1 VHLPPPSD
9 RVAGPAATPLG
20 AVLLPFAAGY
30 YISYLFRTVN
40 AVIAPELTA
49 HLGLGPADLGLLT
62 STYFLAFALAQI
74 PVGVAL
80 DRWGPRRV
88 VSALLLVAA
97 GGAVVFA
104 RGSGFAQLAGG
115 RALIGIGVS
124 ACLMGGLKA
133 LFAAFPVD
141 RQASLT
147 GIIMSA
153 GAFGA
158 LTASSPLQAALPLL
172 GWRGA
177 LLGVAGISAA
187 VAILVFVVVPRT
199 LVPGGPGESLTAQLG
214 AFRGIAAS
222 RAFWRFAAQAGLV
235 TGGYMAVQ
243 GLWAVP
249 FLVTAAGRSR
259 VAAAATL
266 LVLNFGMLAG
276 QASIGVGA
284 GYLRRRGIGRHRL
297 MSLGLALA
305 LAVEAI
311 IIAWPGTGSVPWFCF
326 GFFAAAGGQV
336 YGEAASGF
344 HPDLSAR
351 VSTAVNQFAFI
362 GAFAIQW
369 GLGGLVQALSKR
381 MDAPAAFRATF
392 AALWLLQVA
401 ALGWSGV
408 RGVAGTAGEGGR

>member
-1 VHLPPPSD
+1 
-9 RVAGPAATPLG
+9 
-20 AVLLPFAAGY
+20 VLLPFAAGY

-62 STYFLAFALAQI
+62 STYFLAFALTQI

-97 GGAVVFA
+97 LGAVGFA
-104 RGSGFAQLAGG
+104 RGQNFLQLAAG
-115 RALIGIGVS
+115 RALIGVGVS

-133 LFAAFPVD
+133 LFAAYPVD

-158 LTASSPLQAALPLL
+158 LTASSPLQALLPVL

-177 LLGVAGISAA
+177 LLA
-187 VAILVFVVVPRT
+187 VAALSTVVAAAIFVAVPRD
-199 LVPGGPGESLTAQLG
+199 LAPGLPGESMAAQVS
-214 AFRGIAAS
+214 AFGEIAGS
-222 RAFWRFAAQAGLV
+222 RAFWRFAAQAGLF
-235 TGGYMAVQ
+235 TGGFMALQ

-249 FLVTAAGRSR
+249 YLVTVAGRSR

-266 LVLNFGMLAG
+266 LILNVGMLAG
-276 QASIGVGA
+276 QLSIGLWA
-284 GYLRRRGIGRHRL
+284 AALRRAGLHRRRL
-297 MSLGLALA
+297 MSGGLGMAL
-305 LAVEAI
+305 LCEAI
-311 IIAWPGTGSVPWFCF
+311 VVVWPGSGGAPWFGL
-326 GFFAAAGGQV
+326 GFFAAAGAQV

-344 HPDLSAR
+344 RPELSAR
-351 VSTAVNQFAFI
+351 VSTAVNQFAFA
-362 GAFAIQW
+362 GAFLIQW
-369 GLGGLVQALSKR
+369 GAGGLIQGLGHR
-381 MDAPAAFRATF
+381 LDTPAAFRVTF
-392 AALWLLQVA
+392 AVLWLLQVVA
-401 ALGWSGV
+401 VGWSAAGV
-408 RGVAGTAGEGGR
+408 PARAKRRDG